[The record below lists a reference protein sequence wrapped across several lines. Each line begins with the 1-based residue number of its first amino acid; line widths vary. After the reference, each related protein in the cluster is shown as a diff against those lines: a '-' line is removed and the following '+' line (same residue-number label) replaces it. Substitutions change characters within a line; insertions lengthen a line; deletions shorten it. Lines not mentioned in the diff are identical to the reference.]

1 MIKIVFALYM
11 YVVLQGNNLSDTDGN
26 LFLINIQFDPRRL
39 QFLMYF
45 LVIFQSPQIENMD

>member
-1 MIKIVFALYM
+1 M

-45 LVIFQSPQIENMD
+45 WVIFQSPQIESMD